1 MKTMND
7 GKVHIT
13 IRVFPF
19 EKEALRLLARADDQ
33 SIDRLARILIR
44 EGLKVIRAKDESTCQ
59 EEDKVLLGHSFTN

>member
-59 EEDKVLLGHSFTN
+59 EEDKVLLEHSFTN